1 MSNAS
6 PDVVEQV
13 LQAASRT
20 LALHGVKGTS
30 ASSIAKQ
37 SGVARST
44 IYRLFN
50 TKQEIM
56 NAMVEYE
63 FRRFFDELYSVVGKL
78 KSIEAVMEQG
88 LMFAHASVEHH
99 FLLQAVLREDPSVLE
114 PALTTSTA
122 EIEPVMVEIF
132 RPFLPASK
140 HIDEHADFMAKL
152 GLNYIAT
159 QGRWNFEKRSDV
171 KSVVAIELLSGVRST
186 PKKMAPAKVAPLL
199 QITDASLRTQ
209 VVDATLAEIAAGH
222 YEEISIDR
230 IVDRVDGSRSTIYR
244 LVPGGNQALLDMCA
258 EREASRLYSSVTT
271 AISSEADLHRGV
283 LAGLTTIWHHLEN
296 HQALRVV
303 MQSNPEYLLN
313 RLRFNEASVTY
324 GAASLA
330 VQPLLRRWLTG
341 DQAARLA
348 EWLIRIIVSYWTSPA
363 PYLELSNPESVAN
376 FYARHMAAGVTAIAE
391 GAS

>member
-44 IYRLFN
+44 IYRLFK

-63 FRRFFDELYSVVGKL
+63 FRRFFNELYGVVGNL
-78 KSIEAVMEQG
+78 KTIEAVMEQG
-88 LMFAHASVEHH
+88 LMFAHAAVEHH
-99 FLLQAVLREDPSVLE
+99 FLLQAVLREDPSILE
-114 PALTTSTA
+114 PALTTSAA
-122 EIEPVMVEIF
+122 EIEPVMAEIF
-132 RPFLPASK
+132 RPYLPASK
-140 HIDEHADFMAKL
+140 FTDEHSDFLAKL

-159 QGRWNFEKRSDV
+159 QGRWNFEKRADV
-171 KSVVAIELLSGVRST
+171 RSVVSVEMLAGVHSPAR
-186 PKKMAPAKVAPLL
+186 KFAPAKVAPLL
-199 QITDASLRTQ
+199 PINDSSLRTQ
-209 VVDATLAEIAAGH
+209 VVDATLAEIASGN

-244 LVPGGNQALLDMCA
+244 LVPGGNQALLDMVA

-271 AISSEADLHRGV
+271 AISGEGELHRGV
-283 LAGLTTIWHHLEN
+283 LAGLTTIWSHLEN
-296 HQALRVV
+296 HKALRVV

-324 GAASLA
+324 SAASLA
-330 VQPLLRRWLTG
+330 VQPLLRRWLSG
-341 DQAARLA
+341 EQASRLA
-348 EWLIRIIVSYWTSPA
+348 EWLIRVIVTYWTSPA
-363 PYLELSNPESVAN
+363 PYLELSNPTSVAN
-376 FYARHMAAGVTAIAE
+376 FYGRHMAAGVTAIAE
-391 GAS
+391 GTA

>member
-44 IYRLFN
+44 IYRLFK

-63 FRRFFDELYSVVGKL
+63 FRRFFNELYGVVGNL
-78 KSIEAVMEQG
+78 KTIEAVMEQG
-88 LMFAHASVEHH
+88 LMFAHAAVEHH
-99 FLLQAVLREDPSVLE
+99 FLLQAVLREDPSILE
-114 PALTTSTA
+114 PALTASTA
-122 EIEPVMVEIF
+122 EIEPVMAEIF
-132 RPFLPASK
+132 RPYLPANK
-140 HIDEHADFMAKL
+140 FTDEHSDFLAKM

-159 QGRWNFEKRSDV
+159 QGRWNFEKKADV
-171 KSVVAIELLSGVRST
+171 RSVVSVEMLAGVRAPARKFT
-186 PKKMAPAKVAPLL
+186 PAKVAPLL
-199 QITDASLRTQ
+199 PINDTSLRTQ
-209 VVDATLAEIAAGH
+209 VVDAALAEIAAGN
-222 YEEISIDR
+222 YEDISIDR

-244 LVPGGNQALLDMCA
+244 LVPGGNQALLDMVA

-271 AISSEADLHRGV
+271 AISSEGELHRGV
-283 LAGLTTIWHHLEN
+283 LAGLTTIWSHLEN
-296 HQALRVV
+296 HKALRVV

-324 GAASLA
+324 GAASMA
-330 VQPLLRRWLTG
+330 VQPLLRRWLSG
-341 DQAARLA
+341 EQASRLA
-348 EWLIRIIVSYWTSPA
+348 EWLIRVIVTYWTSPA
-363 PYLELSNPESVAN
+363 PYLDLANPTSVAN
-376 FYARHMAAGVTAIAE
+376 FYGRHMAAGVTAIAE
-391 GAS
+391 GTA